1 MTGQSRPA
9 TSGKFHRQPFGNG
22 RRVVTS
28 LHLADIRFVRAAAA
42 IGGAPSTGCRRSVG
56 AVTLSRKTRF
66 LAASPRLK
74 RLIHNPKCT
83 VGSCGGIAMRTKQAK
98 QPELSNESAMSELE
112 YDRLLEAVQMA
123 VAPAP
128 EISLFNPPAK
138 AATDNHPPA
147 PLVRSSEDST
157 DLGSKKMAL
166 AFARAC

>member
-1 MTGQSRPA
+1 
-9 TSGKFHRQPFGNG
+9 
-22 RRVVTS
+22 
-28 LHLADIRFVRAAAA
+28 
-42 IGGAPSTGCRRSVG
+42 
-56 AVTLSRKTRF
+56 
-66 LAASPRLK
+66 
-74 RLIHNPKCT
+74 
-83 VGSCGGIAMRTKQAK
+83 MRTKQAK
-98 QPELSNESAMSELE
+98 RPELSNESAMSELE

-147 PLVRSSEDST
+147 PLVRSPEDST